1 MAHSKDKKD
10 KSQKKD
16 KVEKKEQ
23 KSEKTQK
30 ASALAAAEKLDPT
43 ISSLFANSF
52 GAAKPIHTEF
62 PTQPTRSTKK
72 AESEDEEEGADNDEE
87 LSELDDDELDAV
99 DADDDDEV
107 EVQAEDDSDVE
118 VPDVKEAQAAAQAAL
133 ESNNRKRKRKDKQP
147 ELEDVYMDKLDR
159 EEKKAIAKSKEDR
172 TSKRQKTETKDPKD
186 SDDSDNEEE
195 DSEAAEGADAMEM
208 SPPPLHETLEP
219 DNDSDLVKAQRTV
232 FLGNVSAEA
241 ITSKTAKKTLM
252 RHLES
257 FFEDIADPEKGQ
269 PAHSVE
275 SLRFRSTAY
284 SSAIPK
290 KAAFAKKEIMVE
302 TTKSTN
308 AYAVYSSNALAREAA
323 RRLNG
328 TVVLDRH
335 LRVDEVAHPAKTEP
349 RRCVFVGNL
358 GFVDDESN
366 IDKANAE
373 EGKGTRKG
381 NKTPSDVEEGL
392 WRTFSTCGKVESV
405 RVPRDPQTRVGKGFA
420 YVQFTEEN
428 AVEAALLLNEKK
440 FPPMLP
446 RKLRVTRAKTI
457 KRNVKPGSNAVKAP
471 GATNKGIYNP
481 KADPVM
487 QSNMGRAGKLLG
499 RAAAAQVQK
508 GKPIGGAPQG
518 FKTPESF
525 IFEGHRAKAGSG
537 KSGLKLGGSGK
548 KKGKPRTRSSN
559 RAAAWKAGGG
569 KKKD

>member
-1 MAHSKDKKD
+1 
-10 KSQKKD
+10 
-16 KVEKKEQ
+16 
-23 KSEKTQK
+23 
-30 ASALAAAEKLDPT
+30 
-43 ISSLFANSF
+43 
-52 GAAKPIHTEF
+52 
-62 PTQPTRSTKK
+62 
-72 AESEDEEEGADNDEE
+72 
-87 LSELDDDELDAV
+87 
-99 DADDDDEV
+99 
-107 EVQAEDDSDVE
+107 
-118 VPDVKEAQAAAQAAL
+118 
-133 ESNNRKRKRKDKQP
+133 
-147 ELEDVYMDKLDR
+147 MDKLGR
-159 EEKKAIAKSKEDR
+159 EEEKAAAKAKEDR
-172 TSKRQKTETKDPKD
+172 KSKRQKKEKATKD
-186 SDDSDNEEE
+186 SDDSDSEEE
-195 DSEAAEGADAMEM
+195 DSDRDATEM
-208 SPPPLHETLEP
+208 SPPPMHETLEP

-232 FLGNVSAEA
+232 FVGNVSAEA

-257 FFEDIADPEKGQ
+257 FFEDIADPDKGQ

-284 SSAIPK
+284 ASAIPK

-302 TTKSTN
+302 TTRSTN
-308 AYAVYSSNALAREAA
+308 AYAVYSSNTLAREAA
-323 RRLNG
+323 KRLNG

-335 LRVDEVAHPAKTEP
+335 IRVDEVAHPAKTEP

-358 GFVDDESN
+358 GFVDDETN

-471 GATNKGIYNP
+471 GATSKGIYNP

-508 GKPIGGAPQG
+508 GKPIGGTPQG

-525 IFEGHRAKAGSG
+525 IFEGHRAQAGNG

-559 RAAAWKAGGG
+559 RATAWKAAGG
-569 KKKD
+569 KKRGE